1 MSIVYLNNSNFK
13 SAIASS
19 SPGTYFL
26 IEEDIAFSDAS
37 VSLPGGCVLDFR
49 GGSLA
54 FQGSQSTAKLNL
66 NNSDIIAGGYCIFS
80 KSIDVS
86 GLSNSLVR
94 AEWFH
99 DKQLEEHVCIHRA
112 LTAANGAPVTLE
124 NRLYELYGPI
134 TFPQLDNGISQ
145 TLISPGILKLKSEI
159 AAINLDV
166 SYVQLKINRIDGVY
180 QNSNSRIGTGILMSG
195 NCFHVDIDVF
205 HMTSLH
211 KGISICP
218 DSRNTD
224 TGRGI
229 QYCKVVFQAISADYC
244 IYIDIYS
251 NSKTDRLTNWFT
263 ETLFIGGK
271 LSGIRGIYFADPI
284 LPNSYGPDCIQFFN
298 IGLERLTGIPVRL
311 VNATALKLEALRM
324 AEDLPGLVNETNP
337 IWDSD
342 ATWVYLNGVSNS
354 QISVKGTL
362 AANRFNAEGT
372 VRNVTVKAFFIDN
385 YGYET
390 VHFDTLVFNM
400 LPNVNG
406 QNVATK
412 VVTSSIQPYNLCKTI
427 TAIGPETGGIVQDT
441 TYMLRDLLPYHEDSI
456 TSGELTKTCTFN
468 ILPRTLNAIV
478 SDDNNLILNLNG
490 LEWFAPCF
498 FDVYADISPAGM
510 ITFVTETSNGIFT
523 ETIDK
528 TDKLNEE
535 DEDKDENKKTVSMSF
550 NERGLYRLT
559 WDEKWRLI
567 ISKITE

>member
-19 SPGTYFL
+19 SPGTYFI

-80 KSIDVS
+80 KGIDVS
-86 GLSNSLVR
+86 GISNSLVR

-124 NRLYELYGPI
+124 NRLYELTGSI

-145 TLISPGILKLKSEI
+145 TLISPGILKIKSEI

-263 ETLFIGGK
+263 ETLFIGGR
-271 LSGIRGIYFADPI
+271 LSGLNGIYFADPI
-284 LPNSYGPDCIQFFN
+284 LANSYGPDCIQFFN
-298 IGLERLTGIPVRL
+298 IGLEGLTGIPVRL

-324 AEDLPGLVNETNP
+324 AEDLPGLPGFSNQT
-337 IWDSD
+337 WDSD
-342 ATWVYLNGVSNS
+342 ATWVYLNGVFNS
-354 QISVKGTL
+354 HISVKGRV

-372 VRNVTVKAFFIDN
+372 IRNVTINAFFIDN
-385 YGYET
+385 YDSYS

-400 LPNVNG
+400 LPNESG
-406 QNVATK
+406 QNSATK
-412 VVTSSIQPYNLCKTI
+412 ILTSSIQPYNLCKTI

-441 TYMLRDLLPYHEDSI
+441 TYMLRDLLPYQEDSYQNGEI
-456 TSGELTKTCTFN
+456 TQTCAFH

-490 LEWFAPCF
+490 LESFAPCF
-498 FDVYADISPAGM
+498 FDVFADISPARLL
-510 ITFVTETSNGIFT
+510 TFVKETGNGIFT
-523 ETIDK
+523 ELTAQ
-528 TDKLNEE
+528 NEE
-535 DEDKDENKKTVSMSF
+535 SSKEEKKSVMMSF
-550 NERGLYRLT
+550 NESGLYRLT
-559 WDEKWRLI
+559 WDENWKLI
-567 ISKITE
+567 ISKITEL